1 MAGVKGKSGG
11 KRKGAGRK
19 AALIENARTFS
30 EIGEVYDTMQT
41 CNEKDLLFPK
51 ELESIPGAREIWD
64 EVIYLDKQSKYS
76 LLNARHKEILKS
88 YCYSVA
94 MRNTLISLLSQGQV
108 TYEKNGEVRVNPII
122 NAINKLNKDIHEQ
135 SDDLGLTVLSSYK
148 IAVMAK
154 NGESLDGKADD
165 TADGG
170 DDLFD

>member
-19 AALIENARTFS
+19 AAPIENARTFS

-41 CNEKDLLFPK
+41 CDDKELLFPK

-64 EVIYLDKQSKYS
+64 EVIRLDKQSKYH

-94 MRNTLISLLSQGQV
+94 MRNVLYNAQKNAPV
-108 TYEKNGEVRVNPII
+108 TYEKNGEVKVSSII
-122 NAINKLNKDIHEQ
+122 KAIENLDKMIHLFAE
-135 SDDLGLTVLSSYK
+135 DLGLSVLSSYK
-148 IAVMAK
+148 MAVMAK

-165 TADGG
+165 TADGS